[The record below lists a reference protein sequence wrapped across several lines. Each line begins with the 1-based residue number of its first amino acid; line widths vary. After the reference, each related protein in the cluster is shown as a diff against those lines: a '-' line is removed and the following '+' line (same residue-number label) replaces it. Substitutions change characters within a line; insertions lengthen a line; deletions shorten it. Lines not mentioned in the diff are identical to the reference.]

1 MGEKIGLI
9 GSELRE
15 FVREQQA
22 IARDKREKTRRHELE
37 MLMAEKERAEKEREE
52 KEKDRQFEL
61 ERLKWVENTKR
72 MELQAKSEESMNR
85 SHVIGDDGDE
95 HEIGGPDCVFV
106 PHREQKI
113 RGPKMAPL
121 MKGMTWGPTSIGSSD
136 LLNYRDGEKRIGLY
150 IYQHC

>member
-22 IARDKREKTRRHELE
+22 IAREEKEKTRRHELE
-37 MLMAEKERAEKEREE
+37 MLMAEKERAEREREK
-52 KEKDRQFEL
+52 KEKDRHFEL

-85 SHVIGDDGDE
+85 SHVVGDDGDE
-95 HEIGGPDCVFV
+95 HEVGGPDFMFV
-106 PHREQKI
+106 PHREQRI
-113 RGPKMAPL
+113 RGPKI
-121 MKGMTWGPTSIGSSD
+121 KKMTWCPTSIGSSD
-136 LLNYRDGEKRIGLY
+136 MPNYRVGEKRIGLY
-150 IYQHC
+150 IYEHC